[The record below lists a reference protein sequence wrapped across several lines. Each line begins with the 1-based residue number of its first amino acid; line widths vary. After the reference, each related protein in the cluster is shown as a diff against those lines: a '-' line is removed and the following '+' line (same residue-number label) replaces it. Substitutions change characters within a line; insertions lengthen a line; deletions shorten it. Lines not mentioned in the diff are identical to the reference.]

1 LALLIWYSNC
11 LRIRI
16 GSHWKK
22 KGSSNDEQKQKR
34 WGTKKG
40 MREKG
45 SQNYSTTTQL
55 FTHVG
60 FGVELLK
67 KFLLAVGKN

>member
-1 LALLIWYSNC
+1 MTSKN
-11 LRIRI
+11 R
-16 GSHWKK
+16 
-22 KGSSNDEQKQKR
+22 NDEGQ
-34 WGTKKG
+34 KG